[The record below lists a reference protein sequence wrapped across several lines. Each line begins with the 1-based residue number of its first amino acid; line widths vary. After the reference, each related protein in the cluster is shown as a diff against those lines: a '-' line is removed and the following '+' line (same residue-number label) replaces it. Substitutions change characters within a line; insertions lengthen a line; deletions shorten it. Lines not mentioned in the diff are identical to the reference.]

1 MRRGLGWSP
10 AALLALILIH
20 GCSEESGPTGG
31 VLSLGFA
38 GSVADAGAVLLT
50 ISGGPVDSVEAPGFG
65 IYSSRAD
72 ANTLRLI
79 ITGAIGTGSIAQV
92 HIPDSRSASLYLVS
106 VQQVAAPATY
116 ALKDPASITA
126 SLSP

>member
-1 MRRGLGWSP
+1 
-10 AALLALILIH
+10 
-20 GCSEESGPTGG
+20 